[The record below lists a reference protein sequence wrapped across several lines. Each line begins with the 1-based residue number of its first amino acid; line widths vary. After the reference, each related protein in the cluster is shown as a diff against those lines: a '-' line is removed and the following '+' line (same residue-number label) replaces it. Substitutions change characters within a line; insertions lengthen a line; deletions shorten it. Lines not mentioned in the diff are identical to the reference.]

1 MTADPHRQAPPVAS
15 FVEEL
20 RATRASSIAHV
31 ERLPGREA
39 QFGHLDPPLA
49 ESLSSFLD
57 DGGLRLYTHQ
67 ADTIERIRKGLHIMV
82 TTPTAS
88 GKTLGFNLAVLEGL
102 LADPQATALY
112 LYPLKALTQDQQA
125 TLEDMAESLDA
136 SLEPHIYDG
145 DTPQGR
151 RARIRE
157 RSRIVLTNP
166 HALHQYLPWHHKWR
180 RFFKN
185 LRYVVIDEAH
195 AYRGVF
201 GANVALL
208 IRRLR
213 RIAARFGAE
222 PQFILSSATMANPR
236 EHGRNLLGVDDV
248 EVIAD
253 NGAPAGE
260 RTMVFWNTLGRPGYS
275 AHRQTSDLLAQCV
288 ASGYQTLC
296 FTASRRM
303 AELIARWTQEQ
314 TGLDG
319 AITAYRAG
327 YPPAERRA
335 IERALKNGEL
345 RGVASTNALEL
356 GIDIGSLDAV
366 LIAGFPGT
374 ILSTW
379 QMAGRAGRGTQA
391 SLVAL
396 LGFENPLDQY
406 YMTHPDV
413 FFAKPH
419 EHAVADPQNPHVL
432 LGHVMCAAAE
442 LPLSTERDSAFFG
455 EGFPGAMKALERQKL
470 VQGTPL
476 GRVYRGTSRPV
487 ESVALEHLSER
498 AVHVIADGEL
508 LETLELRRACEE
520 AHPGAVFLHRGDTY
534 VIESLALDAGTA
546 HASRQDV
553 DYYTDTLRR
562 TDLAIRRE
570 LDRWT
575 RDWGTLHVG
584 EVQASE
590 QVVGYRTRQYDRTL
604 GLHGL
609 DLPEQTFETVALWVT
624 LPDGLRQQV
633 EAGGGDWAGG
643 LHAAEH
649 ALIAMTPVYAMCDRW
664 DIGGLSTPLHPDTG
678 ASTVFIYDGHP
689 GGVGISEKTA
699 DLFRELAQTTYE
711 LVRDCGCD
719 EGCPSCIYSP
729 KCGNNNDTLDK
740 AAALVVLRA
749 LAGQD

>member
-1 MTADPHRQAPPVAS
+1 MERFVDDLRQSYPNAV
-15 FVEEL
+15 V
-20 RATRASSIAHV
+20 HV
-31 ERLPGREA
+31 ECLPAREA
-39 QFGHLDPPLA
+39 RFGQLDPPLPSA
-49 ESLSSFLD
+49 LGSFLD
-57 DGGLRLYTHQ
+57 DRGWTLYAHQ
-67 ADTIERIRKGLHIMV
+67 AETIRRVRDGRHVLV

-102 LADPQATALY
+102 LESPNATALY
-112 LYPLKALTQDQQA
+112 LYPLKALTQDQQS
-125 TLEDMAESLDA
+125 TLAEMDDA
-136 SLEPHIYDG
+136 LKHDLKPRIYDG
-145 DTPQGR
+145 DTPQGQ

-157 RSRIVLTNP
+157 NSRIVLTNP

-185 LRYVVIDEAH
+185 LKYVVIDEAH
-195 AYRGVF
+195 AYRGMF
-201 GANVALL
+201 GSNVALL

-236 EHGRNLLGVDDV
+236 EHSHTLLGVDDV
-248 EVIAD
+248 AVVSD
-253 NGAPAGE
+253 DGAPSGE
-260 RTMVFWNTLGRPGYS
+260 KTMVFWNTQGRPGHS
-275 AHRQTSDLLAQCV
+275 VHRQTSDLLAKSV
-288 ASGYQTLC
+288 ESGFQTLC
-296 FTASRRM
+296 FTVSRRM

-314 TGLDG
+314 TDLDG
-319 AITAYRAG
+319 TITAYRAG
-327 YPPAERRA
+327 YTPEERRA
-335 IERALKNGEL
+335 IEQALKSGEL

-356 GIDIGSLDAV
+356 GIDVGSLDAV

-379 QMAGRAGRGTQA
+379 QMAGRAGRGPQA

-406 YMTHPDV
+406 YMSHPDV

-419 EHAVADPQNPHVL
+419 EHAIVDPQNPHVL

-442 LPLSTERDSAFFG
+442 LPLSTERDAAFFG
-455 EGFPGAMKALERQKL
+455 EGFPSAIKALQRQNLIQK
-470 VQGTPL
+470 TPM
-476 GRVYRGTSRPV
+476 GHVYRGTSRPV
-487 ESVALEHLSER
+487 ETVALDRLSEHS
-498 AVHVIADGEL
+498 VQVIADGEL

-520 AHPGAVFLHRGDTY
+520 AHPGAVFLHRGETF
-534 VIESLALDAGTA
+534 VIESLDLDTGIA

-553 DYYTDTLRR
+553 DFYTDTLRQ
-562 TDLAIRRE
+562 TDLSVRRE
-570 LDRWT
+570 LDHWR
-575 RDWGTLHVG
+575 RAWGTLHVG

-590 QVVGYRTRQYDRTL
+590 QVIGYRTRQYDRTV

-609 DLPEQTFETVALWVT
+609 DLPEQTFETVALWFT
-624 LPDGLRQQV
+624 LPDGLRQRV
-633 EAGGGDWAGG
+633 EQAGHDWAGG

-664 DIGGLSTPLHPDTG
+664 DVGGLSTPLHPDTG

-689 GGVGISEKTA
+689 GGVGIAEKTA
-699 DLFRELAQTTYE
+699 DLFYELAQTTHE
-711 LVRDCGCD
+711 LIRDCDCD

-729 KCGNNNDTLDK
+729 KCGNNNETLDK
-740 AAALVVLRA
+740 AAALMILQVLA
-749 LAGQD
+749 AVDA